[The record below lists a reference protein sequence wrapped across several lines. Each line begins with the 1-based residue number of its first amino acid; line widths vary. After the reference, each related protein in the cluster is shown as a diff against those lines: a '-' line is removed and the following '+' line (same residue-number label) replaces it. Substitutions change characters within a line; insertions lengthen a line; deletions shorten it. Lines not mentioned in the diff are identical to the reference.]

1 MSAIVANS
9 RSQCVAAA
17 SIVVLAALL
26 HGCASSPV
34 NAPRHADST
43 PSETAATANLQ
54 LGIAYLQQ
62 GQLALAKDKLQKAL
76 AQNSRDPIAHSAMGM
91 LSERLGELR
100 EADRFYKQALRL
112 APKSPDVLNNYA
124 VFLCRTGRSE
134 EGVGRFMEVANNRLY
149 GTPEMAYNNA
159 GVCLRQAKLLDRA
172 EASFSRA
179 LLLRPNFAEAALQLG
194 GLQLERVK
202 LGEAR
207 ATVDRFMNTFP
218 ATADLLQ
225 LAIRVAQ
232 AQGDR
237 AAEERFNRRLRVEF
251 LSGAAGQ

>member
-1 MSAIVANS
+1 
-9 RSQCVAAA
+9 
-17 SIVVLAALL
+17 
-26 HGCASSPV
+26 
-34 NAPRHADST
+34 
-43 PSETAATANLQ
+43 
-54 LGIAYLQQ
+54 
-62 GQLALAKDKLQKAL
+62 
-76 AQNSRDPIAHSAMGM
+76 M

-149 GTPEMAYNNA
+149 ATPEMAYNNA

-237 AAEERFNRRLRVEF
+237 AAEERFTRRLRVEF